1 MANTILTP
9 TMVLREALR
18 VLHNHLV
25 FIKNVNRE
33 YSNESATQG
42 AKIGSVANV
51 RLPNRYFVSDGPQLS
66 AQTTTETTIPV
77 TIQYQKHVDVNFTSA
92 DSPSHSITSRG
103 ASLRL
108 PWQSLPPSSISPA
121 SASCASWSGTRSGQQ
136 AHCPG
141 RPEALQPAWPN
152 TTPPRSFLNAG
163 LMDSYAAPR
172 DENRRICFSPMVQ
185 ALSVNALAGLF
196 QDSGE
201 ISKQYRKGIMGTAL
215 GFEFAMD
222 QNINLLTTGARTS
235 AGVVNGAGQVGTNL
249 VSNGW
254 AGSQT
259 NILAAGEIIQVAGIT
274 GLNPENQQTI
284 GIPGWNAT
292 FVVTANCSSDANGN
306 IIGGIPISPSIVV
319 PGATVANATVSGSP
333 ANGAAI
339 TLLSGSAN
347 SQYQMNIA
355 YHQDAFTLATVDLDL
370 PNGVDFA
377 AREQYDGISMRIVRA
392 YDINNDQFPCR
403 IDTLF
408 GPALLRGGSPAGSQD
423 KEETMPIKYLDD
435 NNPDGVVLGQTATSK
450 VGLWGLAPV
459 PQRTSPYENP
469 LQGIQM
475 GEVVN
480 FFTTQSPASVAANT
494 TAEQT
499 FTVTGLATTD
509 FVFAVNKPTAQAGL
523 GIVNWRI
530 IARPTRSP

>member
-18 VLHNHLV
+18 VLHNNLV

-33 YSNESATQG
+33 YSNEFATQG

-92 DSPSHSITSRG
+92 ELTLSLDDFSRRILTPAMAKL
-103 ASLRL
+103 ASVIDFTCLGQLCKLVWNQVGTAGTL
-108 PWQSLPPSSISPA
+108 PGTTGG
-121 SASCASWSGTRSGQQ
+121 SATGMAQYNAPQ
-136 AHCPG
+136 V
-141 RPEALQPAWPN
+141 
-152 TTPPRSFLNAG
+152 FLNAG
-163 LMDSYAAPR
+163 AMMDSYAAPR

-408 GPALLRGGSPAGSQD
+408 GPALLRG
-423 KEETMPIKYLDD
+423 E
-435 NNPDGVVLGQTATSK
+435 
-450 VGLWGLAPV
+450 LAC
-459 PQRTSPYENP
+459 R
-469 LQGIQM
+469 I
-475 GEVVN
+475 
-480 FFTTQSPASVAANT
+480 
-494 TAEQT
+494 
-499 FTVTGLATTD
+499 TG
-509 FVFAVNKPTAQAGL
+509 
-523 GIVNWRI
+523 
-530 IARPTRSP
+530 

>member
-1 MANTILTP
+1 M
-9 TMVLREALR
+9 
-18 VLHNHLV
+18 
-25 FIKNVNRE
+25 
-33 YSNESATQG
+33 
-42 AKIGSVANV
+42 
-51 RLPNRYFVSDGPQLS
+51 
-66 AQTTTETTIPV
+66 
-77 TIQYQKHVDVNFTSA
+77 
-92 DSPSHSITSRG
+92 
-103 ASLRL
+103 
-108 PWQSLPPSSISPA
+108 
-121 SASCASWSGTRSGQQ
+121 
-136 AHCPG
+136 
-141 RPEALQPAWPN
+141 
-152 TTPPRSFLNAG
+152 
-163 LMDSYAAPR
+163 
-172 DENRRICFSPMVQ
+172 
-185 ALSVNALAGLF
+185 
-196 QDSGE
+196 
-201 ISKQYRKGIMGTAL
+201 
-215 GFEFAMD
+215 
-222 QNINLLTTGARTS
+222 
-235 AGVVNGAGQVGTNL
+235 
-249 VSNGW
+249 
-254 AGSQT
+254 
-259 NILAAGEIIQVAGIT
+259 
-274 GLNPENQQTI
+274 
-284 GIPGWNAT
+284 
-292 FVVTANCSSDANGN
+292 TANCSSDANGN

-355 YHQDAFTLATVDLDL
+355 YHQDAFTLATVGDLDL

-408 GPALLRGGSPAGSQD
+408 GPALLRGEPPAGSQD

-530 IARPTRSP
+530 SAANTLAVTYSNDTASPITPSAARSTTSCA